1 MAATAY
7 QNYLKQEVE
16 GASQTK
22 IVVLLYEAAIKFMRI
37 AVKAIED
44 KDVEVAHNNLVR
56 TQNIIYELMSTLNTD
71 AGGEIA
77 EELMKL
83 YDYMIWQ
90 LEEAN
95 TIKDISAI
103 ENVIR
108 IITPLKD
115 AWKEVVAR
123 ENETKKEKSE
133 TKPINITG

>member
-1 MAATAY
+1 MATAY

-16 GASQTK
+16 GASQAK

-44 KDVEVAHNNLVR
+44 KDVEDAHNNLVR
-56 TQNIIYELMSTLNTD
+56 TQNIIYELMSTLNKD
-71 AGGEIA
+71 AGGDIA

-95 TIKDISAI
+95 TTKDVSAI

-115 AWKEVVAR
+115 AWKEVAAR
-123 ENETKKEKSE
+123 ENESRKEGNE
-133 TKPINITG
+133 AKPINITG

>member
-1 MAATAY
+1 MATAY

-44 KDVEVAHNNLVR
+44 KDVEDAHNNLVR

-71 AGGEIA
+71 AGGDIA

-95 TIKDISAI
+95 TTKDISAI
-103 ENVIR
+103 ENVVR

-115 AWKEVVAR
+115 AWKEVAAK
-123 ENETKKEKSE
+123 EHESKKEGHE
-133 TKPINITG
+133 AKPINITG